1 MPVLMRSA
9 GWTTVYRVSAAKP
22 DVRFTEVDATNWS
35 ILAEVE
41 PRPDQRDFVAPV
53 TRYLCLAHY
62 GGEWHPLAI
71 EADGTIVGHVMW
83 AVDEDDGATWLGG
96 LVVDAAHQRRGV
108 GRMTVEVFLDRF
120 TEDGKTNVALS
131 YSPENKVARAL
142 YRSMGFVETGEM
154 EDDEIVARYRRG

>member
-1 MPVLMRSA
+1 MTAV
-9 GWTTVYRVSAAKP
+9 KP

-41 PRPDQRDFVAPV
+41 PRPHQRDFVAPV

-83 AVDEDDGATWLGG
+83 AVDEEDGSTWLGG
-96 LVVDAAHQRRGV
+96 LVVDATQQGRGI
-108 GRMTVEVFLDRF
+108 GRATVDVFLDRF
-120 TEDGKTNVALS
+120 TEDGKTDVALS
-131 YSPENKVARAL
+131 YSPDNEVARAL
-142 YRSMGFVETGEM
+142 YQSMGFVETGEM
-154 EDDEIVARYRRG
+154 EDDEIVARCRRG

>member
-1 MPVLMRSA
+1 MSEDKRA
-9 GWTTVYRVSAAKP
+9 
-22 DVRFTEVDATNWS
+22 VRLTEVDATNWS

-41 PRPDQRDFVAPV
+41 PRPDQRDFVAPI

-71 EADGTIVGHVMW
+71 EVDSTIVGHVMW
-83 AVDEDDGATWLGG
+83 AVDEDDGSTWLGG
-96 LVVDAAHQRRGV
+96 LVIDAAHQGRGA
-108 GRMTVEVFLDRF
+108 GRMTVETFLDRF
-120 TEDGKTNVALS
+120 AENGKANVALS

-142 YRSMGFVETGEM
+142 YLSIGFVETGEM